1 MVEIS
6 SGLRKSVEKFL
17 QEVKRRYNIN
27 AAYLYGSQVKGTA
40 TVWSD
45 IDVALVSADFSND
58 LFEERLILMRL
69 AALIDERIEPYPIP
83 EAMFNKTNPLASEI
97 QNYGVRLI

>member
-6 SGLRKSVEKFL
+6 TALRKSVEKFL
-17 QEVKRRYNIN
+17 QEVQRRYNIN

-45 IDVALVSADFSND
+45 IDVALVSADFSSD

-97 QNYGVRLI
+97 QSHGLRLI

>member
-6 SGLRKSVEKFL
+6 SALRKSVEKFL
-17 QEVKRRYNIN
+17 QEAQRRYKIS
-27 AAYLYGSQVKGTA
+27 AAYVYGSQVKGTA

-45 IDVALVSADFSND
+45 IDVALVSGDFSSD
-58 LFEERLILMRL
+58 PFEDRLVLMRL

-97 QNYGVRLI
+97 QGHGLRLI